1 MNCEFRSQQ
10 PAAAEGSSGA
20 ADSPESDGRA
30 HRSQLRCCPPLSPS
44 DDDCS
49 RSGPG
54 PTTNWLSPGRL
65 LCGAMPEPVEADH
78 RRFASITHFVDL
90 TDQSEPEEF
99 RAECEGRALAAG
111 TTPPTFIRHTIREF
125 STGSDD
131 AVLAAVSSV
140 MQALVE
146 DPAAVVYLH
155 CRAGHGRT
163 GMVAAIF
170 IGLAYPT
177 LTVSEVM
184 GYVQSAHNERED
196 SWDKWESPETVEQH
210 DYACSMIGTMR
221 EQIAPTTAGVGPAA
235 PGGGAAAAVTRW
247 CEPALLAEPAEGVA
261 CEEAPQSQPE
271 PEPEPEP
278 ERR

>member
-1 MNCEFRSQQ
+1 
-10 PAAAEGSSGA
+10 
-20 ADSPESDGRA
+20 
-30 HRSQLRCCPPLSPS
+30 
-44 DDDCS
+44 
-49 RSGPG
+49 
-54 PTTNWLSPGRL
+54 
-65 LCGAMPEPVEADH
+65 MPEPAEADH

-170 IGLAYPT
+170 IAGL
-177 LTVSEVM
+177 LT
-184 GYVQSAHNERED
+184 R
-196 SWDKWESPETVEQH
+196 P
-210 DYACSMIGTMR
+210 
-221 EQIAPTTAGVGPAA
+221 
-235 PGGGAAAAVTRW
+235 
-247 CEPALLAEPAEGVA
+247 
-261 CEEAPQSQPE
+261 
-271 PEPEPEP
+271 
-278 ERR
+278 